1 MMSDGDDVHSDDVNI
16 SHQDISKRVIV
27 GDVGA
32 PRKVIR

>member
-1 MMSDGDDVHSDDVNI
+1 MTSDGDDVSDDVSI

-27 GDVGA
+27 GGVGT